1 MRETGGSFRERA
13 QTRGKAD
20 RAEQSR
26 ASHGKIS
33 DKRDGGGRELARRG
47 GRPAGPSMTGNEAP
61 KRRMLKRQGE
71 RRETPDRTEYT
82 HSSLSK
88 CTLGNATGTASTNSR
103 FKFAFRP
110 SYHVRNR
117 DYYSRHLILTHLRAA
132 LVALISRK
140 SSRLF
145 PREQQSIPDCATSTL
160 PISTLPISTLI
171 RSVITVPILEAVPE
185 RSPVCSFVRAFVPS
199 LVCLYN
205 DR

>member
-1 MRETGGSFRERA
+1 MERPTGQSKAGQATARSVI
-13 QTRGKAD
+13 RGM
-20 RAEQSR
+20 
-26 ASHGKIS
+26 
-33 DKRDGGGRELARRG
+33 GGGRELARRG

-61 KRRMLKRQGE
+61 KRRMLRRQGE
-71 RRETPDRTEYT
+71 RRETPDRTEYI

-88 CTLGNATGTASTNSR
+88 CTFGNATGTANNNSR

-132 LVALISRK
+132 LVTLISRK

-145 PREQQSIPDCATSTL
+145 PREQQSIPDCAT
-160 PISTLPISTLI
+160 STLPISTLI

-185 RSPVCSFVRAFVPS
+185 RSPVCSFVRASVPS